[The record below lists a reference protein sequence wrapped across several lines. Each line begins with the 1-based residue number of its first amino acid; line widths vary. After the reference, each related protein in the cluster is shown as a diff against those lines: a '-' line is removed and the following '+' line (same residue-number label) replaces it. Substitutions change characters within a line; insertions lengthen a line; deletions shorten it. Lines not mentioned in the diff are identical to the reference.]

1 MKTRKLL
8 VVAALL
14 TFTIIACKEEETKFG
29 ASISP
34 IQNVVNS
41 LPVSMGY
48 FRDEPTIMAT
58 QFKSFKDGRITEF
71 GIRAGKG
78 TYTVSLWDS
87 SAQSIISST
96 TITATDSTVFKYKD
110 ISDINIVSNKT
121 YIISMFNQIAEG
133 GSGTQVFRYGIT
145 GFPFTQGDI
154 IIFGSYYKNTPNAT
168 AFPANNFNLNTEL
181 INGIAD
187 FKFEPK
193 L

>member
-8 VVAALL
+8 FIAALL
-14 TFTIIACKEEETKFG
+14 IFTINACKEEETKFG
-29 ASISP
+29 ASITP
-34 IQNVVNS
+34 IKNVVS
-41 LPVSMGY
+41 TLPPFGY

-58 QFKSFKDGRITEF
+58 QFKSSKDGRITEF
-71 GIRAGKG
+71 GIRAGFG
-78 TYTVSLWDS
+78 TYTVALWDS

-96 TITATDSTVFKYKD
+96 TITASDSTVFTYKD
-110 ISDINIVSNKT
+110 ITDINIVSNKT

-154 IIFGSYYKNTPNAT
+154 IISGSYYKNTANAL
-168 AFPANNFNLNTEL
+168 AFPANFLNTEL

>member
-48 FRDEPTIMAT
+48 FRDEPTIMST

-121 YIISMFNQIAEG
+121 YII
-133 GSGTQVFRYGIT
+133 
-145 GFPFTQGDI
+145 
-154 IIFGSYYKNTPNAT
+154 IFGSYYKNTPNAT